1 MTRPHSARRTDTQKL
16 TSLCLSGLFL
26 ALPGCQL
33 AGALAVML
41 PPPKKTVKAEYP
53 YLNNEKLC
61 VLVNAEMETL
71 FDFPHVQYELSE
83 YIAKDIETNITG
95 ATLVAPRTI
104 DELQQRDPRWAMRDP
119 ARIGA
124 QFGATKV
131 MVVDLTQYATRE
143 ADSPHLYR
151 GRISANVRIYDCEY
165 FDHQPT
171 FSASIDTVWPSD
183 SPAGAWGIDDTE
195 VRDATMR
202 QFSTEL
208 VNRFY
213 DRKVEMR

>member
-1 MTRPHSARRTDTQKL
+1 MMTAAAL
-16 TSLCLSGLFL
+16 GAVLV

-33 AGALAVML
+33 AGALAVLL
-41 PPPKKTVKAEYP
+41 PAPKKTVKAEYP
-53 YLNNEKLC
+53 YMNNEKLC
-61 VLVNAEMETL
+61 ILVNAEMETL

-83 YIAKDIETNITG
+83 YISREVEKNVKG
-95 ATLVAPRTI
+95 ATVVSPRTI
-104 DELQQRDPRWAMRDP
+104 DELQRRDSRWSMRDP

-131 MVVDLTQYATRE
+131 MVIDLTQYATRE

-151 GRISANVRIYDCEY
+151 GRVSANIRVYDADY

-171 FSASIDTVWPSD
+171 FTASIDTVWPTD
-183 SPAGAWGIDDTE
+183 SPAGAWGIDDAE

-202 QFSTEL
+202 QFADEL
-208 VNRFY
+208 VGRFY
-213 DRKVEMR
+213 DRRVELH